1 MRHHFIRATDTY
13 TNEGAPVAAP
23 YLRRTFSLPFTPT
36 EARLRIATAG
46 FYELYLDGKPITKGY
61 LAPYIA
67 NPNDLVCYDTY
78 DITQSL
84 SSGRHAVGLILGCGF
99 ANQITKKWS
108 YADADFRAPLS
119 VSVEIFATDG
129 KQSVTI
135 LSDGDFRTHPSHVI
149 FDMYRYGTHMDMR
162 AYVDGWANA
171 DFDDS
176 TWACAAPC
184 EPPRGELIPCTAQP
198 IVKVASL
205 RPRSVRRVGDFC
217 YLRTAFRGG
226 VDCPETY
233 VKEGYLYDFGL
244 SRAGV
249 CRLRVRGERGQR
261 ITLRH
266 GERLADDGTFT
277 LNNIYSFRQ
286 EEYAAYIPYYQT
298 DVFILRGGE
307 EEILLPPFTYH
318 GFRYV
323 LVEGITEAQA
333 TEELLTYEVFHSDI
347 RETAGV
353 SASDGMLTELF
364 RMADAADRTNFHYFP
379 TDCPHREKNGWTGDI
394 AASAERYL
402 SFYDCRDSLT
412 LWLRALCLAQRED
425 GALPA
430 ICPTTGWG
438 FAWGNGPFW
447 DCVLTELCYHDYV
460 YHGTT
465 EMTELCADTLV
476 RYLSYIASRR
486 DARGLVAIGLPDWA
500 QPYHTSIGFR
510 APLVLTDSATVMD
523 MARKAAFLLRLV
535 GREEDATAAERLSD
549 EMLTA
554 VRAHL
559 IDYGT
564 MCAEGHSPTGQAYLL
579 SLGVFREDEY
589 DRAYRTLL
597 DIIREDGGHA
607 VCGVIG
613 LRHIFSVLIRGGN
626 VDLALHMIT
635 REDAPSYGS
644 TVMRGATALCEA
656 TDENGCQESENHH
669 FLGDFRRALLADMIG
684 LRVNPH
690 LCDVNEILFAP
701 HIPSSL
707 SSAEGWIDLPAGRA
721 VGGFRREG
729 ATTVLYVTLPEGAH
743 GTFRYGTH
751 ELPLSVGCNE
761 FCLEEGV

>member
-1 MRHHFIRATDTY
+1 MQARFIRATDTY
-13 TNEGAPVAAP
+13 TTKDSYVSAP
-23 YLRRTFSLPFTPT
+23 YLRRAFTLPFTPT
-36 EARLRIATAG
+36 EARLTVATGG
-46 FYELYLDGKPITKGY
+46 FYELYLNGEHITKGH

-67 NPNDLVCYDTY
+67 NPDQMVCYDTY
-78 DITQSL
+78 DLTGRLL
-84 SSGRHAVGLILGCGF
+84 SGDGVLGLILGNGF
-99 ANQITKKWS
+99 ANQLAKSWS
-108 YADADFRAPLS
+108 FSEAPFRAPLT
-119 VSVEIFATDG
+119 VAFELYATDG
-129 KQSVTI
+129 KQEFTVS
-135 LSDGDFRTHPSHVI
+135 SDTDVRVHPSHI
-149 FDMYRYGTHMDMR
+149 TFDMYRYGTHMDMR
-162 AYVDGWANA
+162 RYIDGWCSP

-176 TWACAAPC
+176 AWAHAALAPA
-184 EPPRGELIPCTAQP
+184 PRGELIPCTADP
-198 IVKVASL
+198 IRTRCELTPKDI
-205 RPRSVRRVGDFC
+205 RRVGDFC

-244 SRAGV
+244 ARAGV

-277 LNNIYSFRQ
+277 LNSIYTFKPDYA
-286 EEYAAYIPYYQT
+286 EYIHLFQT
-298 DVFILRGGE
+298 DEFILRGGE

-323 LVEGITEAQA
+323 LVEGITEEQA

-347 RETAGV
+347 RERAGL

-379 TDCPHREKNGWTGDI
+379 TDCPHREKNGWTGDL

-402 SFYDCRDSLT
+402 SFYDCRDSLS

-438 FAWGNGPFW
+438 FAWGNGPFY
-447 DCVLTELCYHDYV
+447 DLVLIELCYHDYV

-465 EMTELCADTLV
+465 EMTQLCADAMV

-486 DARGLVAIGLPDWA
+486 DERGLVAVGLPDWA
-500 QPYHTSIGFR
+500 QPYYAKIGFR
-510 APLVLTDSATVMD
+510 APLELTDSATVMD
-523 MARKAAFLLRLV
+523 MARKAALLLRLI
-535 GREEDATAAERLSD
+535 GREEDAATAARLGD
-549 EMLTA
+549 ETYTA
-554 VRAHL
+554 IRTHL
-559 IDYGT
+559 IDFDT
-564 MCAEGHSPTGQAYLL
+564 MCAKGHSPTGQAYLL

-613 LRHIFSVLIRGGN
+613 LRHIFPVLIQGGN

-644 TVMRGATALCEA
+644 MAARGATALCEA
-656 TDENGCQESENHH
+656 PDENGCQESENHH

-701 HIPSSL
+701 HIPSTL
-707 SSAEGWIDLPAGRA
+707 SSAEGWIDRPAGRA
-721 VGGFRREG
+721 IGGFRREEDR
-729 ATTVLYVTLPEGAH
+729 TVVYVTLPEGAH
-743 GTFRYGTH
+743 GTFRYGAH
-751 ELPLSVGCNE
+751 ELPLSVGYNE